1 MAANAMTLACPVRM
15 GGTFGGAVRVLTARP
30 SRVPVSA
37 ARGASRRPWTVAVAP
52 GPRRSGDSRSS
63 GAHRGASRARDVV
76 VGAVADPRGTGVE
89 DDANVGTPAKAAPA
103 NGRGRGARGRGARGR
118 GGSRVPSPLRNFASL
133 SPEDVGR
140 PPPSS
145 TRSTPRCAAA
155 TSRDASPRSVP
166 TTSRPARAT
175 RTTTRDGGSAR
186 REAATTTGGAQRR
199 RRAGIVATA
208 GR

>member
-1 MAANAMTLACPVRM
+1 MACPVRM

-52 GPRRSGDSRSS
+52 GPRRSGDSERFD

-103 NGRGRGARGRGARGR
+103 NGRAGARGAGAREAGAAR
-118 GGSRVPSPLRNFASL
+118 ASRR
-133 SPEDVGR
+133 
-140 PPPSS
+140 
-145 TRSTPRCAAA
+145 RCE
-155 TSRDASPRSVP
+155 TSRAS
-166 TTSRPARAT
+166 
-175 RTTTRDGGSAR
+175 
-186 REAATTTGGAQRR
+186 RR
-199 RRAGIVATA
+199 RT
-208 GR
+208 